1 MKSRTIY
8 ISSWHLSMKLS
19 KTSLLL
25 SLIAMTLFG
34 LSSCQSFRT
43 GSGYNFESKYSLK
56 KRKSHIS
63 CTAEPVGFAVIKPL
77 PLKVSERTYD
87 RLFFSIDE
95 LLGTAYR
102 NGGSTPDGFDCSGF
116 VQYLYKQQFQMIL
129 PRTAGEL
136 ALLGSVVPENNLKR
150 GDLVFFSIDGSN
162 IDHVG
167 IIIDRIRFAH
177 ASNSGV
183 RVDEL
188 FEPYY
193 RARYAFGERIIT
205 PE

>member
-1 MKSRTIY
+1 MKPKTMY
-8 ISSWHLSMKLS
+8 TSSWHRA
-19 KTSLLL
+19 KTPLIL

-56 KRKSHIS
+56 KRKTHIS
-63 CTAEPVGFAVIKPL
+63 CTAERGDPAVIKPL
-77 PLKVSERTYD
+77 PLKVSEQTFD
-87 RLFFSIDE
+87 RLFSSIDE
-95 LLGTAYR
+95 LLGTTYR
-102 NGGSTPDGFDCSGF
+102 SGGSSPDGFDCSGF
-116 VQYLYKQQFQMIL
+116 VQYLYKQHFRMIL
-129 PRTAGEL
+129 PRTTGEL
-136 ALLGSVVPENNLKR
+136 ALLGIVVPENNLKR
-150 GDLVFFSIDGSN
+150 GDLVFFSIDGNN

-167 IIIDRIRFAH
+167 IITGRNRFTH
-177 ASNSGV
+177 AARSGV
-183 RVDEL
+183 RVNEL